1 MAWRPDVIL
10 YDSLGR
16 STAVVELKNRRGTSA
31 EWAAELR
38 RNLVAHGLAVAAEFF
53 LVITPDRIYMWRG
66 AGLDPRPVPPTAE
79 ADAGP
84 LFSPYFEM
92 ARVEAGSVS
101 AQAFELVVG
110 AWLAD
115 LARGVSAAPGASPEQ
130 RQRLDPQFFAA
141 IRDGRIEYQA
151 AA

>member
-1 MAWRPDVIL
+1 MAWQPDVIL
-10 YDSLGR
+10 YDSIGR
-16 STAVVELKNRRGTSA
+16 AAAVVEVKNRRGTSA
-31 EWAAELR
+31 EWAAGLR
-38 RNLVAHGLAVAAEFF
+38 RNLVAHGLAVAADYF
-53 LVITPDRIYMWRG
+53 LVVTPDRVYMWHG

-79 ADAGP
+79 AEAGP

-92 ARVEAGSVS
+92 ARVEPGSAS
-101 AQAFELVVG
+101 EQAFELVVG

-115 LARGVSAAPGASPEQ
+115 LARGIPAAAGASE